1 MKKLIIVISII
12 CFGGSFAKAQNSLT
26 AFSYSMG
33 FGTGDLGTFNGN
45 SSFRGA
51 TIEYR
56 KYLQP
61 NVSLGLEAGWNVF
74 YEAKP
79 YDTYTSGTVSVS
91 GKQYRYQN
99 QVPLLATVNYYFSP
113 GEKFNPFVG
122 LGVGTM
128 YSRRNTDMSTYTL
141 EEQAWHF
148 AVKPEVG
155 FLYQLQPE
163 LAAFVAVKY
172 YNGFQA
178 GDLKQAQSYITLN
191 VGLAFTR

>member
-12 CFGGSFAKAQNSLT
+12 CFGSSLAKAQSSLV
-26 AFSYSMG
+26 AVSYSMG
-33 FGTGDLGTFNGN
+33 FGAGDMGTFNGN
-45 SSFRGA
+45 ASFRGA
-51 TIEYR
+51 TFEYR
-56 KYLQP
+56 KNIQP
-61 NVSLGLEAGWNVF
+61 NVTLGFEVGWNVF

-79 YDTYTSGTVSVS
+79 YDTYNNGTVSVS

-99 QVPLLATVNYYFSP
+99 QVPLLVTANYYFSP

-122 LGVGTM
+122 VGVGTM
-128 YSRRNTDMSTYTL
+128 YSRRNTDMNLYTL

-178 GDLKQAQSYITLN
+178 GDFKQTQSYITLN
-191 VGLAFTR
+191 IGLAFTR